1 MDFMHGHRK
10 VTSYLIFGVVISLG
24 GGAAKAESEPVRLA
38 PPDALVGAITI
49 ETGSIF
55 DLENPEENS
64 FFYRLANKAHATT
77 RPQVIEQQL
86 LFEPG
91 DEFSSQALAE
101 SERILRGNRYLQE
114 AQIEAVPNA
123 IGAMD
128 IKVSTADTWTLLP
141 KLNLSRSGGT
151 NSSSIGL
158 KEMNLLGTGIGVE
171 AYYKSDVDRDSKVLK
186 VVDSNIGDSWYSVK
200 TIFEQNSDG
209 QLYLLQLGKPFYAMD
224 TANAH
229 GISLLDNDRIESL
242 YDRGDI
248 AAQFQQKTI
257 KQEIFLGWSKG
268 LQNSWARRYTA
279 GLGYEDNRF
288 AEVPGALTPSS
299 HIPDDRKLVY
309 PFMGIEILQDKYE
322 EGKNY
327 DQVAR
332 VEDRFLGTAFNAR
345 IGYASESFGSD
356 RDAFLIDAGVQ
367 TSFSRSQK
375 STVFL
380 ASDFSTRLESG
391 RAANTTLSL
400 DAKYYRRQSD
410 KRLLY
415 AQLSGEY
422 GANLDMDQQTYLGG
436 DTGLRG
442 YPLRYQTGNK
452 RALVTLEQRF
462 FTDWYPFRLF
472 HVGAAVFFDA
482 GRTWGEGPFG
492 DSNDGLLRDI
502 GAGLRL
508 GNSRSGLGRMVHI
521 DIAYPLDGDDS
532 ISNVQFIVQ
541 SKVSF

>member
-1 MDFMHGHRK
+1 MLASHL
-10 VTSYLIFGVVISLG
+10 YCGVVILG
-24 GGAAKAESEPVRLA
+24 GAGVVHAEAQPVGLESVD
-38 PPDALVGAITI
+38 PLVGAITI
-49 ETGSIF
+49 ENGSIF
-55 DLENPEENS
+55 DLENPDENG

-77 RPQVIEQQL
+77 RSQVIEQQL
-86 LFEPG
+86 LFQAGE
-91 DEFSSQALAE
+91 EFSSQALAE

-123 IGAMD
+123 VGTVD
-128 IKVSTADTWTLLP
+128 IKVSTADTWTLIP
-141 KLNLSRSGGT
+141 KVGLSRSGGT
-151 NSSSIGL
+151 TSSALGV

-171 AYYKSDVDRDSKVLK
+171 AYLKSNVDRDSKVLK
-186 VVDSNIGDSWYSVK
+186 IVDSNIGDSWYSVK

-209 QLYLLQLGKPFYAMD
+209 QLYLFDLGKPFYAMD
-224 TANAH
+224 TSNAH
-229 GISLLDNDRIESL
+229 GISLLDNERIESL
-242 YDRGDI
+242 YDRGEV
-248 AAQFQQKTI
+248 ATQFEQKTL

-268 LQNSWARRYTA
+268 LQDGWVRRYTA
-279 GLGYEDNRF
+279 GLGYDENRF

-299 HIPDDRKLVY
+299 FVPDDRKLVY
-309 PFMGIEILQDKYE
+309 PFVSIEILQDKYE

-345 IGYASESFGSD
+345 IGFASEGFGSD
-356 RDAFLIDAGVQ
+356 RDALLIDAGAQ

-380 ASDFSTRLESG
+380 TSGFSTRMEDG
-391 RAANTTLSL
+391 RAVNMTLAL

-410 KRLLY
+410 KRLLF

-422 GANLDMDQQTYLGG
+422 GANLDLDQKMYLGG
-436 DTGLRG
+436 DSGLRG
-442 YPLRYQTGNK
+442 YPLRYQNGDK
-452 RALVTLEQRF
+452 RALLTLEQRF

-492 DSNDGLLRDI
+492 DGNDGLLKDI

-508 GNSRSGLGRMVHI
+508 GNSRSGLGRNGSYRYCIPVGRGRQH
-521 DIAYPLDGDDS
+521 
-532 ISNVQFIVQ
+532 
-541 SKVSF
+541 